1 MTTWIKVQQGSGRYD
16 GHGEARGR
24 TDARRPPFPER
35 GRIVIRIAIP
45 LLAAG
50 ALGIASTAWAQ
61 DARPGSRGELLYSTH
76 CIACH
81 TQQIHWRE
89 QRLVTDWASLDAQV
103 RRWSRNAGVAWSD
116 DDVVEVAR
124 YLNGLHY
131 RFVPPSVTG
140 AQRADFPP
148 GIARAK

>member
-1 MTTWIKVQQGSGRYD
+1 MEKRAVRPVLGGR
-16 GHGEARGR
+16 
-24 TDARRPPFPER
+24 PFPER
-35 GRIVIRIAIP
+35 GRIVIRIAIRW
-45 LLAAG
+45 LAAY
-50 ALGIASTAWAQ
+50 AIAITSTAWAQ
-61 DARPGSRGELLYSTH
+61 GATPGSRGELLYSTH

-81 TQQIHWRE
+81 TQRIHWRE

-131 RFVPPSVTG
+131 HFAPPSVTG
-140 AQRADFPP
+140 AERVDAPR